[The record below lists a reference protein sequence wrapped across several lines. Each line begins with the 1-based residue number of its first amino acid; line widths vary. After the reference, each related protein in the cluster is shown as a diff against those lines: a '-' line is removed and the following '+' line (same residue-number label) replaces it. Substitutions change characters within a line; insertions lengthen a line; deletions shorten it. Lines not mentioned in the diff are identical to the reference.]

1 MTSDVLTWIIVAL
14 SSIICGDNSS
24 QPTTESASLSP
35 NVTAENALS
44 ADNRPG
50 RPACSP
56 SPCHPEA
63 VCVSLGEMT
72 DHVSGLSLTN
82 TLTVGSSENP
92 CDTTFK
98 RFHNIF
104 NPVLLMTGQVGFRC
118 LCPPGSRQVR
128 GGAGAL
134 IRQEG
139 DTQTREGKLCE
150 KNAPP
155 SPDKIRQQQRRVY
168 KGTLTGGLLL
178 DGAGSIRSQ
187 AASKP
192 YISIVDD
199 ISNDMYVN
207 MQKMREE
214 HEQKPEHFGIHLSK
228 LKALEN
234 DTVTDN
240 KTEIISDI
248 F

>member
-1 MTSDVLTWIIVAL
+1 
-14 SSIICGDNSS
+14 
-24 QPTTESASLSP
+24 
-35 NVTAENALS
+35 
-44 ADNRPG
+44 
-50 RPACSP
+50 
-56 SPCHPEA
+56 
-63 VCVSLGEMT
+63 
-72 DHVSGLSLTN
+72 
-82 TLTVGSSENP
+82 
-92 CDTTFK
+92 
-98 RFHNIF
+98 
-104 NPVLLMTGQVGFRC
+104 MTGQVKFRC

-128 GGAGAL
+128 GGARDLVLVTQGA
-134 IRQEG
+134 QG
-139 DTQTREGKLCE
+139 NQQPQGAGKLCE

-155 SPDKIRQQQRRVY
+155 PPDKLRQQRRVY

-178 DGAGSIRSQ
+178 DGAESGGGPAR
-187 AASKP
+187 KP

-199 ISNDMYVN
+199 ISNDIYVN

>member
-1 MTSDVLTWIIVAL
+1 
-14 SSIICGDNSS
+14 
-24 QPTTESASLSP
+24 
-35 NVTAENALS
+35 
-44 ADNRPG
+44 
-50 RPACSP
+50 
-56 SPCHPEA
+56 
-63 VCVSLGEMT
+63 
-72 DHVSGLSLTN
+72 
-82 TLTVGSSENP
+82 
-92 CDTTFK
+92 
-98 RFHNIF
+98 
-104 NPVLLMTGQVGFRC
+104 MTGQVRFRC

-128 GGAGAL
+128 GGAGDL
-134 IRQEG
+134 IRQEAG
-139 DTQTREGKLCE
+139 HHQTQEGKLCE

-178 DGAGSIRSQ
+178 DGAESRSKT
-187 AASKP
+187 ASKP

>member
-1 MTSDVLTWIIVAL
+1 MI
-14 SSIICGDNSS
+14 
-24 QPTTESASLSP
+24 
-35 NVTAENALS
+35 
-44 ADNRPG
+44 
-50 RPACSP
+50 
-56 SPCHPEA
+56 
-63 VCVSLGEMT
+63 
-72 DHVSGLSLTN
+72 
-82 TLTVGSSENP
+82 
-92 CDTTFK
+92 
-98 RFHNIF
+98 
-104 NPVLLMTGQVGFRC
+104 GQVRFRC

-128 GGAGAL
+128 GGARDLVTQGAGNL
-134 IRQEG
+134 QRQEA
-139 DTQTREGKLCE
+139 GKLCE

-155 SPDKIRQQQRRVY
+155 PLDKLRQQRRVY

-178 DGAGSIRSQ
+178 DGTESGGG
-187 AASKP
+187 AARKP

-199 ISNDMYVN
+199 ISNDIYVN

-214 HEQKPEHFGIHLSK
+214 HEQKPKHFGIHLSK